1 MVLNYF
7 HASNYILIMTPW
19 ESLQSNNGSLIIKQL
34 PLIAFFILE
43 YIYVN
48 IYIYIYIKILMRKH
62 KTVYKKQC
70 KISVKCAKNV
80 YRTIC

>member
-1 MVLNYF
+1 
-7 HASNYILIMTPW
+7 MTPW

-48 IYIYIYIKILMRKH
+48 IYIYIYRKILMRKH

>member
-1 MVLNYF
+1 
-7 HASNYILIMTPW
+7 MTPW

-48 IYIYIYIKILMRKH
+48 IYIYIKILMRKH

>member
-1 MVLNYF
+1 
-7 HASNYILIMTPW
+7 MTPW

-48 IYIYIYIKILMRKH
+48 IYIYIYKKILMRKH